1 MSELTKENL
10 EQALKGLA
18 SKQDLQAA
26 VAPLATSE
34 QVEELARIVKSA
46 LEDIQDGLDVRDE
59 IEIFRGKFE
68 KLEEA
73 LHIKL

>member
-1 MSELTKENL
+1 MSELTKEHL

-18 SKQDLQAA
+18 TKDDLLKA

-34 QVEELARIVKSA
+34 QVEDLARMVSA
-46 LEDIQDGLDVRDE
+46 GLSDIQDRLDVRDE
-59 IEIFRGKFE
+59 IEIFRGKFA

-73 LHIKL
+73 LHGKL

>member
-1 MSELTKENL
+1 MSELTKEHL

-18 SKQDLQAA
+18 TKDDLLKA

-34 QVEELARIVKSA
+34 QVEDLARMVSA
-46 LEDIQDGLDVRDE
+46 GLSDIQDRLVVRDE
-59 IEIFRGKFE
+59 IEIFRGKFA

-73 LHIKL
+73 LHVKL